1 MLFDDSGSHADLLLE
16 QLIDAIE
23 NQDKDAVEGL
33 FSSQA
38 LDLATDIDQQ
48 MSELFD
54 FFQGTVESWDRTGS
68 SSVKNIEGDTR
79 ETKNIA
85 WYDVVTSNDSYV
97 FFMISNDST
106 GTMNSDVTGL
116 YSLWVI
122 NKEEEDSQLTDWEDM
137 EIPGIHI
144 P

>member
-68 SSVKNIEGDTR
+68 SSVKNIVGD
-79 ETKNIA
+79 KKWIK
-85 WYDVVTSNDSYV
+85 
-97 FFMISNDST
+97 I
-106 GTMNSDVTGL
+106 L
-116 YSLWVI
+116 
-122 NKEEEDSQLTDWEDM
+122 EELLS
-137 EIPGIHI
+137 
-144 P
+144 